1 MLINLRSCDT
11 LLSYYSTK
19 WKQKQLLNPKKLFLH
34 VYTSRLSIL
43 IFFKKQLYSLLD
55 DFKKGRVVKYIMK
68 KINQNILVCSTVQMI
83 QAIAEE
89 KRINAIGFVKG
100 GRQLLDEQEHI
111 FVENLVDVLSPEQK
125 LELLQKKYFN
135 N

>member
-1 MLINLRSCDT
+1 
-11 LLSYYSTK
+11 
-19 WKQKQLLNPKKLFLH
+19 
-34 VYTSRLSIL
+34 
-43 IFFKKQLYSLLD
+43 
-55 DFKKGRVVKYIMK
+55 MK
-68 KINQNILVCSTVQMI
+68 KINQNILVCSTVQML

>member
-1 MLINLRSCDT
+1 MKNINE
-11 LLSYYSTK
+11 
-19 WKQKQLLNPKKLFLH
+19 
-34 VYTSRLSIL
+34 
-43 IFFKKQLYSLLD
+43 
-55 DFKKGRVVKYIMK
+55 
-68 KINQNILVCSTVQMI
+68 NILVCSTVQMI

-135 N
+135 K

>member
-1 MLINLRSCDT
+1 MKNINE
-11 LLSYYSTK
+11 
-19 WKQKQLLNPKKLFLH
+19 N
-34 VYTSRLSIL
+34 
-43 IFFKKQLYSLLD
+43 
-55 DFKKGRVVKYIMK
+55 
-68 KINQNILVCSTVQMI
+68 NLVCSTVQML

-135 N
+135 K

>member
-1 MLINLRSCDT
+1 
-11 LLSYYSTK
+11 
-19 WKQKQLLNPKKLFLH
+19 
-34 VYTSRLSIL
+34 
-43 IFFKKQLYSLLD
+43 
-55 DFKKGRVVKYIMK
+55 MK
-68 KINQNILVCSTVQMI
+68 NKNENILVCSTVQMI

-135 N
+135 K

>member
-1 MLINLRSCDT
+1 
-11 LLSYYSTK
+11 
-19 WKQKQLLNPKKLFLH
+19 
-34 VYTSRLSIL
+34 
-43 IFFKKQLYSLLD
+43 
-55 DFKKGRVVKYIMK
+55 
-68 KINQNILVCSTVQMI
+68 MI

>member
-1 MLINLRSCDT
+1 
-11 LLSYYSTK
+11 
-19 WKQKQLLNPKKLFLH
+19 
-34 VYTSRLSIL
+34 
-43 IFFKKQLYSLLD
+43 
-55 DFKKGRVVKYIMK
+55 MK
-68 KINQNILVCSTVQMI
+68 NKNENILVCSTVQML

-135 N
+135 K

>member
-1 MLINLRSCDT
+1 
-11 LLSYYSTK
+11 
-19 WKQKQLLNPKKLFLH
+19 
-34 VYTSRLSIL
+34 
-43 IFFKKQLYSLLD
+43 
-55 DFKKGRVVKYIMK
+55 MK

>member
-1 MLINLRSCDT
+1 MKNINE
-11 LLSYYSTK
+11 
-19 WKQKQLLNPKKLFLH
+19 
-34 VYTSRLSIL
+34 
-43 IFFKKQLYSLLD
+43 
-55 DFKKGRVVKYIMK
+55 
-68 KINQNILVCSTVQMI
+68 NILVCLTVQML

>member
-1 MLINLRSCDT
+1 
-11 LLSYYSTK
+11 
-19 WKQKQLLNPKKLFLH
+19 
-34 VYTSRLSIL
+34 
-43 IFFKKQLYSLLD
+43 
-55 DFKKGRVVKYIMK
+55 MK
-68 KINQNILVCSTVQMI
+68 NKNENILVCSTVQML

-125 LELLQKKYFN
+125 FELLQKKYFN
-135 N
+135 K

>member
-1 MLINLRSCDT
+1 MKNINE
-11 LLSYYSTK
+11 
-19 WKQKQLLNPKKLFLH
+19 N
-34 VYTSRLSIL
+34 
-43 IFFKKQLYSLLD
+43 
-55 DFKKGRVVKYIMK
+55 
-68 KINQNILVCSTVQMI
+68 NLVCSTVQML

-125 LELLQKKYFN
+125 FELLQKKYFN
-135 N
+135 K